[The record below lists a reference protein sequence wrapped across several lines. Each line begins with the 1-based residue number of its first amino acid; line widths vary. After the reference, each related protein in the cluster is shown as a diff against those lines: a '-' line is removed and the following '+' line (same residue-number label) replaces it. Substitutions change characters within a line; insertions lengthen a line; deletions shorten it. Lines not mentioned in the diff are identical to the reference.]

1 MIYLNIILDRIFYGF
16 KFLIT
21 HMSNFRP
28 NPKSQ
33 MSNVGQREIVIY
45 LLITHFLA
53 SSEAITPEFQ
63 NCEVSLMLSVP

>member
-21 HMSNFRP
+21 HMPNFRP

>member
-1 MIYLNIILDRIFYGF
+1 MP
-16 KFLIT
+16 
-21 HMSNFRP
+21 NFRP